1 MTVFVNLI
9 NQKLKISTN
18 LKSFV
23 DGTQNFI
30 RFSFNLNEDWDNLL
44 IFAQFSQNGKAYNL
58 YLDDD
63 NCVYLPPE
71 IRAGNCTLMLYGTGN
86 NTIATT
92 NYLTLR
98 LDENILISDA
108 SSTEISETLYTQL
121 VNKFNSLLS
130 SNSAIQNAITS
141 EINRAKAAEAVNAS
155 AIAQNAFDISTKAN
169 QTDVEALNSD
179 VDEIKSFLGYSDDD
193 AVGLCVDYKNS
204 VFTRLGGAIGKE
216 AGSDFDIYNMY
227 GGRRRCNVSDDGT
240 INAYYG
246 DENYTEDGSNGQ
258 VMVYQPAFYYKV
270 VPIVLEKNT
279 STNKG
284 YHLRKASYY
293 VSDTPRHGFKLH
305 PAFYNAEGNPV
316 DYILYSAY
324 EGSMYDVSK
333 SAYVNDTFD
342 TENTIDTDDLI
353 CSVADVKPISGKY
366 KRIGISNLEIMA
378 QNRGA
383 NWHIETIKTVSAN
396 LLLMMVELGNMN
408 TQESIGLGVVT
419 IKHEAELPP
428 KVALTGATKH
438 LGNGTGMA
446 SETVY
451 DYSGEHIAETT
462 NGKLSISYR
471 GIENVWG
478 NLWKVIN
485 GINVYLDGEWQDN
498 QYVNG
503 TVDGGQLYI
512 ADDFNFD
519 GHKLDENYKAIEFT
533 LPLKSGY
540 ISAMGYATESYDW
553 LIIPSEN
560 TGTSVAPVGDYI
572 YSSQD
577 KPQGRFH
584 GVMFGGNWYGSINAG
599 AFCFH
604 CANIHGY
611 RAHIAG
617 GRLIYVP

>member
-1 MTVFVNLI
+1 MNILVNLI
-9 NQKLKISTN
+9 NQKLKIATN

-23 DGTQNFI
+23 DGTKNFI
-30 RFSFNLNEDWDNLL
+30 RFSFNLSDDWNDLL
-44 IFAQFSQNGKAYNL
+44 TFAQFSQNGKAYNK
-58 YLDDD
+58 YLDDE

-71 IRAGNCTLMLYGTGN
+71 IRAGNCTLMLYGTGD

-92 NYLTLR
+92 NYLTLKI
-98 LDENILISDA
+98 DENILISDA

-155 AIAQNAFDISTKAN
+155 AIAQNASAISTKAN
-169 QTDVEALNSD
+169 QTDVEALNGD

-193 AVGLCVDYKNS
+193 IVGLCVDYKNS

-216 AGSDFDIYNMY
+216 AGADFNIYNMY

-246 DENYTEDGSNGQ
+246 DENYAEDGSNGQ

-293 VSDTPRHGFKLH
+293 VSDTPHRGFKLH